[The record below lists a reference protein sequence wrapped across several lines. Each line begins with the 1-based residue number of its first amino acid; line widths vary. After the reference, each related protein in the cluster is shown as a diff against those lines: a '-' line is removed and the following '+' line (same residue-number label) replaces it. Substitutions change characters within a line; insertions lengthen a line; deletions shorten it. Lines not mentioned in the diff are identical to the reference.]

1 MNSPLVSGNTSSKYG
16 VIGGAIVPHAPQ
28 FLSMPETEDAEQVA
42 RVRAAMKQ
50 VGDGLRAL
58 SPDLVIVISNAHGE
72 DFSVNCVPSF
82 MVYCGDRAS
91 GFGKHQGRWN
101 LRGDVGLQLVQQ
113 LLDLG
118 FDPAY
123 TLDAEIGTAFTIPVE
138 FCGYPRDFAFLPLF
152 VNVYC
157 PPLPKPERC
166 FEFGKALNRAFQLMG
181 LRVVILASG
190 GLSHYP
196 ATRMYPTPDLE
207 TDKGIFER
215 LRSGN
220 FRYLMSFDEKRL
232 DVTGNIETRSGQI
245 LAGALGP
252 ERTPDISVLEP
263 SWHHIYGVIGWTRP
277 FSELEYAPYY
287 PAITTK
293 HIQLAKAVYAVV
305 TEPGALKAFLENPVA
320 LKSRFD
326 LTADEAQALAELD
339 ENVFRER
346 FGINPIIVYWAKLA
360 VKGKA
365 SIRPAPAPAPN
376 Q

>member
-1 MNSPLVSGNTSSKYG
+1 MNSPLISSNTNLTSG

-28 FLSMPETEDAEQVA
+28 FHSMPDTEDKEQVE
-42 RVRAAMKQ
+42 RVRVAMKQ

-58 SPDLVIVISNAHGE
+58 NPDVTIVISNTHGE
-72 DFSVNCVPSF
+72 DFSINCVPPF

-101 LRGDVGLQLVQQ
+101 LRGDVGMQLVQQ
-113 LLDLG
+113 LLDFG

-123 TLDAEIGTAFTIPVE
+123 TLDAEIGTPFTIPLE
-138 FCGYPRDFAFLPLF
+138 FCGYPRDVPFLPLF

-166 FEFGKALNRAFQLMG
+166 FEFGKALDRAFKLLN

-196 ATRMYPTPDLE
+196 ATPMYPTPDLE
-207 TDKGIFER
+207 TDKNIFDH
-215 LRSGN
+215 LKAGN

-252 ERTPDISVLEP
+252 ERTPDVAVLEP
-263 SWHHIYGVIGWTRP
+263 SWHHIYGVIGWTKP
-277 FSELEYAPYY
+277 YSELEYAPYY
-287 PAITTK
+287 PAITTE

-305 TEPGALKAFLENPVA
+305 TEPRALETFLDNPAA
-320 LKSRFD
+320 LNARFD
-326 LTADEAQALAELD
+326 LTPDEAQALAELD

-360 VKGKA
+360 VKGKTT
-365 SIRPAPAPAPN
+365 IRPAPVLTK
-376 Q
+376 